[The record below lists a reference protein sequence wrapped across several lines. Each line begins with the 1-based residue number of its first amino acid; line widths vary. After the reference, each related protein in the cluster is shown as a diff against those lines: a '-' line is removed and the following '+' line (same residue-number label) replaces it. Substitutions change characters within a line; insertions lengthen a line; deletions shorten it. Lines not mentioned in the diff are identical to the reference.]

1 VICGIYQITKSLQ
14 LSRQANTHIS
24 QSLQELSLTFLQYF
38 IFLEVF
44 YVVGLVM
51 VKSAVLCFFLRIF
64 PDSRFRIIVKC
75 TLAFNFLT
83 GITFFVLIFFQ
94 THPLSLFWEGWEK
107 QQAHLVMLGIITLT
121 LPHAG
126 LSLLLDVW
134 MLVLPLTQLWGLGL
148 KIRKKLGVI
157 AMFSVGIL

>member
-1 VICGIYQITKSLQ
+1 MS
-14 LSRQANTHIS
+14 
-24 QSLQELSLTFLQYF
+24 LQYF
-38 IFLEVF
+38 IFVEVF
-44 YVVGLVM
+44 YVLGLAI
-51 VKSAVLCFFLRIF
+51 VKAGVLCFFLRIF
-64 PDSRFRIIVKC
+64 PDSRFRTIVKC

-83 GITFFVLIFFQ
+83 GIAFFVVIFFQ
-94 THPLSLFWEGWEK
+94 TRPFSLFWEGWQK
-107 QQAHLVMLGIITLT
+107 KQAHLVMSGITTLT

-134 MLVLPLTQLWGLGL
+134 MLVLPITQLWGLGL